1 MWRILVLFLLLPTL
15 SHAGEVKGNAAA
27 SSETKYLTKGA
38 HCRDG
43 NGQRREIGEVICI
56 TASCLTWM
64 AKCELALNNAIW
76 RKTQEGCPTAG
87 LYERF
92 LRAKP
97 EMSLRPATFNPVE
110 VLAENRANG

>member
-1 MWRILVLFLLLPTL
+1 MLLPTL
-15 SHAGEVKGNAAA
+15 SFAGEEKGSATA
-27 SSETKYLTKGA
+27 SGETKYLTKGA

-43 NGQRREIGEVICI
+43 NGQRRELGEVICI

-64 AKCELALNNAIW
+64 AKCELVLNNAIW

-92 LRAKP
+92 LRVKP
-97 EMSLRPATFNPVE
+97 EISLRPTPYNPAE
-110 VLAENRANG
+110 FLTENRANG